1 MKSIGLVFTL
11 LIVVVLTG
19 CSGPSI
25 TWTMENVSYDSVSRS
40 VTLRIASTSMSGTV
54 DHGLA
59 TITGNPTLTLSTG
72 SRDRKLAMYFVAT
85 PKCLAI
91 LLPPFGSSPDA
102 MQPLLWPL
110 LQNGCSCII
119 ADHSY
124 DADLDPSITQ
134 FTNETMSSIPFALDT
149 SNHVF
154 PASYASLPIALYGA
168 SYGTMVAAE
177 LVHDS
182 AFARRV
188 SSVVLEAPI
197 VDVGATWK
205 KFGTRLPTPFKELPA
220 DVLGL
225 GATTIATS
233 IAPTT
238 IHVVAGRRDA
248 FYDGIDLDSAFAALP
263 LRNRRFI
270 DTDQHHFRAGVKD
283 DAAMWTS
290 INKWIA
296 DQLCR

>member
-1 MKSIGLVFTL
+1 VKSIGFVIALLLVG
-11 LIVVVLTG
+11 VLTG

-25 TWTMENVSYDSVSRS
+25 TWTMENVSHDSVAGS
-40 VTLRIASTSMSGTV
+40 VTSRLESTSMSGTV

-59 TITGNPTLTLSTG
+59 TITNYKTLTLSTG
-72 SRDRKLAMYFVAT
+72 TRDRNLAMYYVAT

-124 DADLDPSITQ
+124 DADLDSSITR
-134 FTNETMSSIPFALDT
+134 FTSETMSSIPFALDT
-149 SNHVF
+149 ANHVF

-177 LVHDS
+177 LVRDS

-205 KFGTRLPTPFKELPA
+205 KFGKRLPTPFKELPA

-225 GATTIATS
+225 GAATIATS
-233 IAPTT
+233 IAPTK
-238 IHVVAGRRDA
+238 IHVVAGLNDA
-248 FYDGIDLDSAFAALP
+248 FYDVIDFDIAFSALP
-263 LRNRRFI
+263 PRNRRFI

-283 DAAMWTS
+283 DAAMWTN

-296 DQLCR
+296 DHLCP